1 MNEKAQKIRTFIA
14 LELSDEAREEFA
26 RITGILEE
34 SNADVKWVKPG
45 AIHLTLKF
53 LGYMEEDK
61 VVRISEKLKD
71 IALGVAPFDVVLE
84 GIGVFPKWDYVKV
97 IWVGLGEGADK
108 VKELAL
114 KTEEAMQAESFEK
127 EKREY
132 SPHLTLGR
140 IRSAKNKNE
149 LKKQAETV
157 KVEPVL
163 NHISKILLFKSE
175 LSSQGAVYTPLATAE
190 LEG

>member
-45 AIHLTLKF
+45 SIHLTLKF
-53 LGYMEEDK
+53 LGYVEEDK

-71 IALGVAPFDVVLE
+71 IVLGVAPFNVVLE

-108 VKELAL
+108 VKELSL
-114 KTEEAMQAESFEK
+114 KAEEAMQAEGFEK

-157 KVEPVL
+157 KVEPVS
-163 NHISKILLFKSE
+163 NHISKIILFKSE
-175 LSSQGAVYTPLATAE
+175 LSSQGAVYTALATAE